1 MESRKQLTNFTEN
14 QIMSRTK
21 IRNRIKKFEES
32 VIEHLSHGRIVSA
45 EMDQKV
51 VVALKLKLEDTIS
64 TVRTEKRKR

>member
-1 MESRKQLTNFTEN
+1 
-14 QIMSRTK
+14 MSRTK

-32 VIEHLSHGRIVSA
+32 VIEHLSHGRIVSV

-64 TVRTEKRKR
+64 TVKTEKRKR